1 MGGKTRMDQTPEYM
15 GGSHSSASLGRTM
28 PEYWEGEL
36 VHKSNLRYV
45 RVVGHWTNSLSSQG
59 DLRVR
64 GILPNQ
70 SACAFWTWRRH
81 LTTVLCEY
89 GVCGPLLQAVRS
101 LYNNLRILKSVKL
114 MVAAGLCH
122 CCSLSLILFIIL
134 EELEGAGRLYFGGQ
148 DFFASD
154 VVLLATWG
162 GGRVRSGLR
171 PRLQ

>member
-28 PEYWEGEL
+28 PEYWKGEL

-101 LYNNLRILKSVKL
+101 LYNNLRSLVHVFEISQTHGGSWTLPWLLFVTDPVHNFIGIRRCRKAL
-114 MVAAGLCH
+114 LWWPGFLCK
-122 CCSLSLILFIIL
+122 
-134 EELEGAGRLYFGGQ
+134 
-148 DFFASD
+148 
-154 VVLLATWG
+154 
-162 GGRVRSGLR
+162 
-171 PRLQ
+171 